1 MKTKIISL
9 LALVSFSVSA
19 YSVNLVS
26 HYQFDNNL
34 TDSVGSF
41 NLSNVTGGG
50 RDNVTFNSSISLAGG
65 NITNAVVF
73 NGNNYVRSGNTSQFQ
88 NGNFTIAF
96 WARPD
101 NNAQEAPLVIHTN
114 NDNNTEMIFMS
125 GRDLRVYNENNG
137 TELLENRV
145 QNAYTEGNW
154 LHIGWTYDATTLTST
169 LFINGNTVTDTHN
182 NGLAAGAQIAGQ
194 LILGRR
200 ADTTSPINAY
210 SGLLADLQI
219 YDGVLT
225 QSEINTIY
233 TSGAVIPEPATV
245 ALIFGGIA
253 LAVVGWR
260 RRR

>member
-1 MKTKIISL
+1 M
-9 LALVSFSVSA
+9 SA
-19 YSVNLVS
+19 YSVNIVS
-26 HYQFDNNL
+26 HYQFDDDL
-34 TDSVGSF
+34 IDSIGSF
-41 NLSNVTGGG
+41 NLTNILGGD
-50 RDNVTFNSSISLAGG
+50 RVEVTFTDTISLAGG

-101 NNAQEAPLVIHTN
+101 NNAQEAPLAIHTN
-114 NDNNTEMIFMS
+114 DNNNTEMIFMS

-145 QNAYTEGNW
+145 QNAYTEGSW

-169 LFINGNTVTDTHN
+169 LFINGDTVTDTHN

-200 ADTTSPINAY
+200 ADSGLSNQNPY
-210 SGLLADLQI
+210 SGMLADLQI

-233 TSGAVIPEPATV
+233 TSGAVIPESASV

-260 RRR
+260 RRRN